1 MTHLRYRR
9 LLSLHLYGELTPDQD
24 RLLQLHLESCPE
36 CRTELEKL
44 NAMHALLDTEQSSEP
59 EENLL
64 AEVRQELRSSLR
76 ATRAKRSIWE
86 SLRSVF
92 TFGPSPRFS
101 YALGII
107 AAFALGGFFSYQVF
121 VPEENRTSLV
131 TSWEPERL
139 VQESVAGNLRIAS
152 VRFVE
157 TAGRPAQAVFTLES
171 VTPTRLKGAVDDPE
185 IQKLLAHAL
194 ADEQNPGI
202 RLRAVNAIT
211 PQQDAAPDREI
222 KAALILA
229 LNNDDNAGVR
239 SSALEAL
246 THYPFDRE
254 IRDAL
259 LQTVLYDKNPGVRIS
274 AINSLD
280 TLSRHGMVSDQ
291 TVLDVFTETLQHDNN
306 EYIRMKAQSIIQEA
320 RNQ

>member
-1 MTHLRYRR
+1 
-9 LLSLHLYGELTPDQD
+9 
-24 RLLQLHLESCPE
+24 
-36 CRTELEKL
+36 
-44 NAMHALLDTEQSSEP
+44 MHALLVSEQSSEP
-59 EENLL
+59 TENLL

-76 ATRAKRSIWE
+76 AARAKRTIWE
-86 SLRSVF
+86 SLQSVF

-107 AAFALGGFFSYQVF
+107 AAFALGGFVGYQVF

-131 TSWEPERL
+131 ASWEPERL

-194 ADEQNPGI
+194 ANEQNPGI

-211 PQQDAAPDREI
+211 PQQDTAPDREI
-222 KAALILA
+222 KAALILT

-246 THYPFDRE
+246 THYPFDQE

-291 TVLDVFTETLQHDNN
+291 TVLDVFTETLRHDNN